1 MVLDAFGIYDISP
14 VQVSQVLRRLR
25 VSHTV
30 LGGQPKPIQYDVD
43 GLSHEQPVWPV
54 IVDKVKNIARLQNAR
69 SPSVLFVCDGLAALN
84 FTNISKDLWAE
95 NRTSTLE
102 ESVRAALIRTIL
114 PRGRVLDNVPS
125 WKLAVVEPAIA
136 DYVRAAVKPS
146 FLNCIQA
153 LFHKITPY
161 AKSKE
166 TRTLCIAYLA
176 GGIGIAAL
184 RRYLKTSLKFAD
196 LLVLM
201 DSAAALNLRA
211 AVAALKSKP
220 IETVAQEFGVETF
233 ELLYIVKSYQQ
244 HRVPVA

>member
-1 MVLDAFGIYDISP
+1 M
-14 VQVSQVLRRLR
+14 
-25 VSHTV
+25 SHTV

-43 GLSHEQPVWPV
+43 GLTLEQPIWPV
-54 IVDKVKNIARLQNAR
+54 VVDKVKNISRLQNAR
-69 SPSVLFVCDGLAALN
+69 ERCVLFVCDGLAALN
-84 FTNISKDLWAE
+84 FTNMNKDLWVE
-95 NRTSTLE
+95 NRIGHLDECLAGALVRSGTRDTSH
-102 ESVRAALIRTIL
+102 
-114 PRGRVLDNVPS
+114 S
-125 WKLAVVEPAIA
+125 WELTVCEPAIA

-146 FLNCIQA
+146 FLNRIQA

-220 IETVAQEFGVETF
+220 LEAVAQEFGVETF

-244 HRVPVA
+244 HHVPVA